1 MSRSYWAM
9 RTWQEYSDV
18 IFKEISKGSLRQGW
32 GYDNSQNLHVLQRI
46 VDENKNDYWTKLTQ
60 DQKDAFSNL
69 VMYDNGVESGRI
81 KKGDIILTP
90 NLPKNG
96 FFSLMEVSGDYV
108 YNILDFGDGEH
119 DLGHI
124 LPVQL
129 LSGTTGI
136 NKFNEFVDADI
147 RRTLRC
153 RLRIWSLNGYSEE
166 IDKIIEQLRLNR
178 SLSSAVDAS
187 TKLDIAWDSA
197 LKSAQITL
205 IESLGKEL
213 DSKFKAAEW
222 EEPLVKVFEKI
233 YPEADVQHTGGPF
246 ENGADIVVN
255 LPNYFD
261 PACTPFRIVV
271 QVKNFTDIMSDT
283 HALDQIKMA
292 IKSYSTDSHV
302 IAAVILSTANSV
314 SDEFLKEL
322 SQVQADT
329 VAKVTLMLRDDVLKL
344 ISTGMGKTF
353 F

>member
-1 MSRSYWAM
+1 M

-18 IFKEISKGSLRQGW
+18 VFNEILKGRLRQGW
-32 GYDNSQNLHVLQRI
+32 GYDNSQDLHVLQRV
-46 VDENKNDYWTKLTQ
+46 VDEKKNDCWTSLTQ

-69 VMYDNGVESGRI
+69 IMYDNRVEGGRI

-90 NLPKNG
+90 NLPRNG
-96 FFSLMEVSGDYV
+96 FFSLMEVSGDYT
-108 YNILDFGDGEH
+108 YDILNFGDGEH

-129 LSGTTGI
+129 LSGTTGV
-136 NKFNEFVDADI
+136 NKFNEFVDANI

-153 RLRIWSLNGYSEE
+153 RLRIWSLDGYSEA
-166 IDKIIEQLRLNR
+166 IDAIIGQLRLNK

-187 TKLDIAWDSA
+187 TKLDVAWDSA

-205 IESLGKEL
+205 VESLGKEL

-222 EEPLVKVFEKI
+222 EEPLVKIFEKL
-233 YPEADVQHTGGPF
+233 YPDADVQHTGGPS
-246 ENGADIVVN
+246 ENGADIVIN
-255 LPNYFD
+255 LPNHFD
-261 PACTPFRIVV
+261 PSCTPFRIVI
-271 QVKNFTDIMSDT
+271 QVKNFTNIMSDT
-283 HALDQIKMA
+283 HALDQIRTA
-292 IKSYSTDSHV
+292 IKSYSSGSHV

-322 SQVQADT
+322 SRVQADT
-329 VAKVTLMLRDDVLKL
+329 VAKVTLMLRDDVLRL